1 MLICAKRISW
11 DYLSLSG
18 FVMLELDNLQ
28 WRTAKGEPKLDEN
41 KRETWGPTD
50 DSYY

>member
-1 MLICAKRISW
+1 MQKEFLEIIWASVVFI
-11 DYLSLSG
+11 
-18 FVMLELDNLQ
+18 MLELDNLQ